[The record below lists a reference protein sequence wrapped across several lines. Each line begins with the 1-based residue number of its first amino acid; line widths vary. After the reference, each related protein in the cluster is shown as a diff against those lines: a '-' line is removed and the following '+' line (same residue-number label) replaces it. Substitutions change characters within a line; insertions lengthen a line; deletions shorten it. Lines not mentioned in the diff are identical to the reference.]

1 MAAKPI
7 FYDPQRRRWRRLRR
21 GFDALAVALTLLL
34 VFFVYSVLK
43 GASLPSLLLP
53 EQKRSYHALKEKEQR
68 HNKAPKPISR
78 RKSKKPASQVVL
90 NTGEGIRAA
99 YYVTWDAGSYASL
112 REYVQQIDL
121 LYPEWL
127 HVTNQEGRI
136 QGVTD
141 LNKLYD
147 VVQSGKIQT

>member
-1 MAAKPI
+1 MASKPI
-7 FYDPQRRRWRRLRR
+7 FFDPQRKRWRRMRR
-21 GFDALAVALTLLL
+21 AFDALAVVLSVVLI
-34 VFFVYSVLK
+34 FFIYSAIK
-43 GASLPSLLLP
+43 STSLPEMSLA
-53 EQKRSYHALKEKEQR
+53 EQKRGYHPLKEKELR
-68 HNKAPKPISR
+68 HTKVKPAGR
-78 RKSKKPASQVVL
+78 RKTKKPPSQVVF

-99 YYVTWDAGSYASL
+99 FYVTWDAGSLASL

-141 LNKLYD
+141 L
-147 VVQSGKIQT
+147 